1 MAGINAQ
8 GLDEPV
14 VEGPVDIEFQGADA
28 VGDVLYGVA
37 LAVGEVVHGVDA
49 PLVTGTVMMRKLDAV
64 KERVTEHHVGM
75 GHVYLC
81 AEHLFAFGILAGLHF
96 TEQPQ
101 VLFHGTVSPGAG
113 GAGLVHGTAVFPD
126 LVLSLVVNIRKA
138 ALDKFFGP
146 LIKLVKVIR
155 RIKLLIPLE
164 TKPFDVFLDGIHVL
178 GVFLCGVGVVVAEIG
193 FAAVLLG
200 QAEVEA
206 NALCMTKV
214 KVPVGLR
221 GETGDDGIYLSL
233 CEVLLYYLF
242 DEIKFT
248 LFHKIILTVKGTKK
262 KAHICDKKFFSNFA
276 C

>member
-28 VGDVLYGVA
+28 MGDVLDGVA
-37 LAVGEVVHGVDA
+37 LTVGEVVHGVDA
-49 PLVTGTVMMRKLDAV
+49 PLVAGTVMMRKLDAV

-113 GAGLVHGTAVFPD
+113 GAGLVYGTAVFPY
-126 LVLSLVVNIRKA
+126 LILSLVVYIRKA

-155 RIKLLIPLE
+155 RIKLLVPLE

-178 GVFLCGVGVVVAEIG
+178 GVFLCRVGVVVAEIG

-200 QAEVEA
+200 
-206 NALCMTKV
+206 
-214 KVPVGLR
+214 
-221 GETGDDGIYLSL
+221 
-233 CEVLLYYLF
+233 
-242 DEIKFT
+242 
-248 LFHKIILTVKGTKK
+248 
-262 KAHICDKKFFSNFA
+262 
-276 C
+276 